1 MGFLKNRA
9 LGLSVTTVGLAAVL
23 GGSLGVAMAGTR
35 SLSQGFNLVGGPI
48 SGSVTATQWVSCLPA
63 QSWDA
68 VYIWQAETQEWKHYF
83 NPAKNNTPNYVN
95 NINAGGIGSI
105 PQGSGVVMIMSQA
118 VPNAQVLDRPGE
130 SCN

>member
-9 LGLSVTTVGLAAVL
+9 LGLAVTTVGLAAVL

-35 SLSQGFNLVGGPI
+35 SLSDGFNLVGGPTG
-48 SGSVTATQWVSCLPA
+48 SSVTAEEWVSCLPS

-83 NPAKNNTPNYVN
+83 NPGKNNTPNYVN
-95 NINAGGIGSI
+95 SVNAGGIGSI
-105 PQGSGVVMIMSQA
+105 PRGAGVVMIMSQT
-118 VPNAQVLDRPGE
+118 VSSAQVPDAPTQACE
-130 SCN
+130 

>member
-9 LGLSVTTVGLAAVL
+9 LGLAVSTVGLAAVL

-35 SLSQGFNLVGGPI
+35 SLTEGFNLVGGPI
-48 SGSVTATQWVSCLPA
+48 SSNVSAEEWVSCLPE

-83 NPAKNNTPNYVN
+83 NPDKNNTPNYVN
-95 NINAGGIGSI
+95 STNAGGIGSI
-105 PQGSGVVMIMSQA
+105 PRGTGVVMIMSQT
-118 VPNAQVLDRPGE
+118 VTDAQVADAPGQA
-130 SCN
+130 CD

>member
-9 LGLSVTTVGLAAVL
+9 LGLAVTTVGLAAVL

-35 SLSQGFNLVGGPI
+35 SLTDGFNLVGGPV
-48 SGSVTATQWVSCLPA
+48 SSNVSAEDWVSCLPS

-83 NPAKNNTPNYVN
+83 NPAKNNTPGYVN
-95 NINAGGIGSI
+95 NITAGGIGTI
-105 PQGSGVVMIMSQA
+105 PRGSGVVMIMSQTVA
-118 VPNAQVLDRPGE
+118 NATVPDGPGQA
-130 SCN
+130 CD